1 MLKFL
6 KERTAPHLLESLPRL
21 MYRLPKKHLSY
32 EDVVSDHYKVRAGF
46 GGEQHVD
53 RLLKRMRWPEPPV
66 VIADLQ
72 LSERFCQIDTVVLT
86 PHFAMILEVKN
97 YSGTLSFDE
106 DSLHM
111 TQRTRDGKFFGFNS
125 PVTQAWNA
133 REELLDL
140 FRRLSVSLPVYTAV
154 VLPYSS
160 TLIERAPKE
169 IPVIYGYSLN
179 RFLSTLPRTGRPM
192 PPEELA
198 RVGQLLIDRH
208 TPFPK
213 TDYSHVYQFELKDLK
228 TGVLCDACGSPCMR
242 QSERTHFCVRCQLVV
257 LDGYSR
263 VLDDWFEFVTPEITN
278 RQCREFLGLKDK
290 YAARYLLQ
298 KLGFASRG
306 ASVQRIYWKE

>member
-1 MLKFL
+1 MLMFL
-6 KERTAPHLLESLPRL
+6 KERTAPDLLDTLPRL
-21 MYRLPKKHLSY
+21 MQRLPKGHPGW
-32 EDVVSDHYKVRAGF
+32 EDVFSDHYKIRAGF
-46 GGEQHVD
+46 GGEKHVD
-53 RLLKRMRWPEPPV
+53 RLLRRMRGHEAGF

-72 LSERFCQIDTVVLT
+72 LRERFCQMDTVLLMPYGAVV
-86 PHFAMILEVKN
+86 LEVKN

-111 TQRTRDGKFFGFNS
+111 TQKTRDGKFFGFNS

-133 REELLDL
+133 REELLRL
-140 FRRLSVSLPVYTAV
+140 FEELAVSLPVYAAV

-179 RFLSTLPRTGRPM
+179 RFLSNLPRTGRPM

-198 RVGQLLIDRH
+198 RVGQFLIDCH

-213 TDYSHVYQFELKDLK
+213 TDYSHVYKYEVKDLK
-228 TGVLCDACGSPCMR
+228 KGVLCGSCGSCCVR
-242 QSERTHFCVRCQLVV
+242 QSQRTYFCVPCQSAV
-257 LDGYSR
+257 LEGYAR
-263 VLDDWFEFVTPEITN
+263 AMDDWFEFVAPEITN